1 MLCLRLSDPVNA
13 QTLDRNNADQKKS
26 GKNSNARPTM
36 QIQSKFNYALHKQKM
51 QSNSSSLTVKE
62 KRNVTFTTERSHC

>member
-1 MLCLRLSDPVNA
+1 
-13 QTLDRNNADQKKS
+13 
-26 GKNSNARPTM
+26 M
-36 QIQSKFNYALHKQKM
+36 QIQSKLNYALHKQKM